1 MIFHKN
7 ISEIKGN
14 KIEADN
20 AKGVY
25 LSTIIGENQGAK
37 NFFMRLMRIE
47 KNGFSPYHQHAWEHE
62 NFILNGEG
70 ILKTE
75 DGETPVKKGD
85 VIYIPPNEL
94 HCYINKGN
102 WALEII
108 CLIPSM
114 L

>member
-7 ISEIKGN
+7 ISEIKIN
-14 KIEADN
+14 KIEADD
-20 AKGVY
+20 AKGVH
-25 LSTIIGENQGAK
+25 LTTLIGESQGAK

-47 KNGFSPYHQHAWEHE
+47 KNGFSPYHKHSWEHE

-75 DGETPVKKGD
+75 EEDIPVKKGD
-85 VIYIPPNEL
+85 IIYIPPNEL
-94 HCYINKGN
+94 HCYINKGEGD
-102 WALEII
+102 LEII